1 MIIELKTRRR
11 WIVSVLAAVA
21 EAQETRT
28 PVRVAAKQSAR
39 RLRPGEKGFASRLKA
54 ATRPMAEAR

>member
-21 EAQETRT
+21 EAEAAR
-28 PVRVAAKQSAR
+28 PPARVAAKPSAR

-54 ATRPMAEAR
+54 ATRAMAPAD